1 MSKRNI
7 FDTVSS
13 VQLGRS
19 VFDLSYDKKLTCD
32 MGELIPVMCDEMV
45 PGDKFDIGN
54 QIVVR
59 FQPLVAPILH
69 EINAFVH
76 YFFVPFNCRRFHGSR
91 YSVSGCDR
99 RSGQY
104 LCRD

>member
-1 MSKRNI
+1 MKTRNP
-7 FDTVSS
+7 FQEVRS
-13 VQLGRS
+13 LYPGRS

-59 FQPLVAPILH
+59 FQ
-69 EINAFVH
+69 
-76 YFFVPFNCRRFHGSR
+76 SR
-91 YSVSGCDR
+91 YCS
-99 RSGQY
+99 
-104 LCRD
+104 

>member
-13 VQLGRS
+13 VQPGRS

-69 EINAFVH
+69 EINAIVH
-76 YFFVPFNCRRFHGSR
+76 YFFAPYRILWDLWEVLS
-91 YSVSGCDR
+91 
-99 RSGQY
+99 
-104 LCRD
+104 